1 MTIDSVLRTIG
12 VLTCVYTIGLFVSVM
27 TTAALN
33 VASYNAGT
41 LCTDGS
47 CASVAALQS
56 HHTAPAEPVYP
67 AGFRTAAL
75 FIAGYI

>member
-1 MTIDSVLRTIG
+1 MSIDSVLRTLG
-12 VLTCVYTIGLFVSVM
+12 VLTCVYTVGLFVSVM

-41 LCTDGS
+41 LCSDRT
-47 CASVAALQS
+47 CTTVAANQS
-56 HHTAPAEPVYP
+56 HHGLPQEPDYP

-75 FIAGYI
+75 FIAGNI